1 MLRGLV
7 LQQDP
12 SGGQRQTRSNSLWP
26 ADITAGT
33 KRGFTKSAHTLAG
46 WAGGLRR
53 EPHVTYSSSG

>member
-33 KRGFTKSAHTLAG
+33 KRGFTKSAHTLVT
-46 WAGGLRR
+46 
-53 EPHVTYSSSG
+53 PHVTYSSSG